1 MDAVFMLYKSF
12 DSDAPWQKGALRRGA
27 HRKYRRF
34 VVATVDI
41 RLVQISK
48 VMVADLPMGKPACV
62 FSACGT
68 ERQSSPYF
76 SIHDC
81 GSVPKLSSQ
90 SLNRRSD
97 QSRPFTSFR

>member
-12 DSDAPWQKGALRRGA
+12 DGGALWQKKRPHSLR
-27 HRKYRRF
+27 
-34 VVATVDI
+34 VAVDI
-41 RLVQISK
+41 RPVQISL
-48 VMVADLPMGKPACV
+48 VMVADPPIGKTGMRFFRV
-62 FSACGT
+62 RNW
-68 ERQSSPYF
+68 RQSSPYF

>member
-1 MDAVFMLYKSF
+1 M
-12 DSDAPWQKGALRRGA
+12 RRG
-27 HRKYRRF
+27 RRGRF
-34 VVATVDI
+34 VVKPTESIAGSSWATVDI
-41 RLVQISK
+41 RLVQIYK
-48 VMVADLPMGKPACV
+48 VMVADLPMEKPARV

-90 SLNRRSD
+90 SLKRRSD
-97 QSRPFTSFR
+97 QSRPSTSFR

>member
-1 MDAVFMLYKSF
+1 M
-12 DSDAPWQKGALRRGA
+12 RRG
-27 HRKYRRF
+27 RRGRF
-34 VVATVDI
+34 VVKPTESIASSSWATVDI

-90 SLNRRSD
+90 SLKRRSD
-97 QSRPFTSFR
+97 QSRPSTSFR